1 MRFRDFEDTARDLFG
16 LEPGEVR
23 DLAEALDAAGFDYRQ
38 WDADESLVWEIA
50 SDILDF
56 DDVELEEPE
65 PVERWPL
72 DRHFPHDEYLEPDVE
87 WELTAETDY

>member
-1 MRFRDFEDTARDLFG
+1 MRFRDFEATARDVFG

-23 DLAEALDAAGFDYRQ
+23 DLADALDAAGFNYKQ
-38 WDADESLVWEIA
+38 WSVDEPLVWEVA

-56 DDVELEEPE
+56 EAMEPE
-65 PVERWPL
+65 VEERWPL
-72 DRHFPHDEYLEPDVE
+72 DRRFPHDEYLEPDVE